1 VALWQRG
8 GKPEGTVSY
17 RGMLTVVMLAGV
29 TAGCAGSGGPES
41 LAHEGIVSTADL
53 VRREIAYGGPY
64 RPGTIVVKTA
74 ERRLYWIEPEGR
86 AIRYAVGVGREEG
99 LNFRGAAHVGRKAE
113 WPSWTPTES
122 MMRRLP
128 HYRAYAGG
136 LPGGIDNPLGA
147 RALYLYRDGR
157 DTHFRLHGTND
168 PATIGTA
175 VSSGCIRLTNE
186 DVVDLYG
193 RAPIGTPV
201 VVVRN

>member
-1 VALWQRG
+1 
-8 GKPEGTVSY
+8 VSY
-17 RGMLTVVMLAGV
+17 RWMLAVVMLAGV
-29 TAGCAGSGGPES
+29 TAGCAGSGGPGS
-41 LAHEGIVSTADL
+41 LAHEGILPGADL
-53 VRREIAYGGPY
+53 ARREIAYGGPY

-136 LPGGIDNPLGA
+136 LPGGIENPLGA